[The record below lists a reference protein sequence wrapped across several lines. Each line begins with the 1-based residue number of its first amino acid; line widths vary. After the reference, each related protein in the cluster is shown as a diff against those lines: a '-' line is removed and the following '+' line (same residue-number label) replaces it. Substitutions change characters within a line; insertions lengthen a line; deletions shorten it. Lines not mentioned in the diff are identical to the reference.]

1 MDKMTKGG
9 PGDNYLGDGK
19 VDTSAWF
26 TEEDH
31 LFNQVKNEDIWF
43 CPAPFSLIYTNTDG
57 QLLPCSWAQTH
68 DKWDKP
74 LGPNIS
80 NVTPKKY
87 YVRDRVLNNLR
98 YEMLTPGSDLEM
110 VEQVCSSCRK
120 QEKNYGRSRRQASLK
135 IISNNYDLWP
145 RIEMVVQ
152 RFKDALMN
160 FDKREDAL
168 FSERLFEVQ
177 VKAFGNKC
185 NLDCYMCIP
194 FDSSVRT
201 ETLHGE
207 HMEDQKV
214 FSEGYMQKIGTVSS
228 DRVDEIIEQ
237 IVALAPYIYNLKL
250 IGGEPLVMKPFY
262 KLLEK
267 IVETG
272 ESNYMYCKYQTNM
285 SVIEFDRVKI
295 SKFIPD
301 FKRFEFTVSLD
312 AYGKANDY
320 IRRRSNWEEIVNN
333 VRHVNQYPNVFVN
346 INGAISFLSV
356 LRFHELIAWFKD
368 NQDLFDQINW
378 SNIRGPEKL
387 CANMLPRKIKEELIP
402 KYEGFPDIQQLLREE
417 PFKGSEGYSL
427 DITDTFEYCL
437 MMDKRYKGTKWE
449 MNLFDVF
456 PELEEYYTPNTQ
468 EIEL

>member
-26 TEEDH
+26 TDEDH
-31 LFNQVKNEDIWF
+31 LFNQVKNEKIWF

-57 QLLPCSWAQTH
+57 QLLPCSWAQSA

-152 RFKDALMN
+152 RFKLALMRL
-160 FDKREDAL
+160 DKREDAL

-201 ETLHGE
+201 ETMHGE

-272 ESNYMYCKYQTNM
+272 ESQHMYCKYQTNM

-301 FKRFEFTVSLD
+301 FERFEFTVSLD

-320 IRRRSNWEEIVNN
+320 IRRRSNWDEIVNN
-333 VRHVNQYPNVFVN
+333 VRHVNEYPNVFVN

-387 CANMLPRKIKEELIP
+387 CANMLPEKIKQELIP

-417 PFKGSEGYSL
+417 PIQRDGKDL
-427 DITDTFEYCL
+427 NINDTFEYCL

>member
-26 TEEDH
+26 TEPDH

-80 NVTPKKY
+80 NVTPKNY
-87 YVRDRVLNNLR
+87 YVRDLVLNDLR
-98 YEMLTPGSDLEM
+98 YEMLTPGSDLQM

-135 IISNNYDLWP
+135 IISNNHDLWP

-152 RFKDALMN
+152 KFKLALMRL
-160 FDKREDAL
+160 DKREDAL

-201 ETLHGE
+201 ETMHGE

-214 FSEGYMQKIGTVSS
+214 FSDGYLQKIGTVSS

-272 ESNYMYCKYQTNM
+272 ESQHMCCKYQTNM

-301 FKRFEFTVSLD
+301 FERFEFTVSLD

-320 IRRRSNWEEIVNN
+320 IRRRSNWDEIVNN
-333 VRHVNQYPNVFVN
+333 VRHVNEYPNVFVN

-387 CANMLPRKIKEELIP
+387 C
-402 KYEGFPDIQQLLREE
+402 G
-417 PFKGSEGYSL
+417 
-427 DITDTFEYCL
+427 
-437 MMDKRYKGTKWE
+437 
-449 MNLFDVF
+449 
-456 PELEEYYTPNTQ
+456 
-468 EIEL
+468 

>member
-26 TEEDH
+26 TDEDH
-31 LFNQVKNEDIWF
+31 LFNQVKNEKIWF

-57 QLLPCSWAQTH
+57 QLLPCSWAQSA

-152 RFKDALMN
+152 RFKLALMRL
-160 FDKREDAL
+160 DKREDAL

-201 ETLHGE
+201 ETMHGE

-272 ESNYMYCKYQTNM
+272 ESQHMYCKYQTNM

-301 FKRFEFTVSLD
+301 FERFEFTVSLD

-320 IRRRSNWEEIVNN
+320 IRRRSNWDEIVNN
-333 VRHVNQYPNVFVN
+333 VRHVNEYPNVFVN

-387 CANMLPRKIKEELIP
+387 CANMLPAPIKEKLIP

-417 PFKGSEGYSL
+417 PIQRDGKDL
-427 DITDTFEYCL
+427 NINDTFEYCL

>member
-1 MDKMTKGG
+1 MDKLTKGG

-26 TEEDH
+26 TDEDH
-31 LFNQVKNEDIWF
+31 LFNQVKNEKIWF

-57 QLLPCSWAQTH
+57 QLLPCSWAQSA

-152 RFKDALMN
+152 RFKLALMRL
-160 FDKREDAL
+160 DKREDAL

-201 ETLHGE
+201 ETMHGE

-272 ESNYMYCKYQTNM
+272 ESQHMYCKYQTNM

-301 FKRFEFTVSLD
+301 FERFEFTVSLD

-320 IRRRSNWEEIVNN
+320 IRRRSNWDEIVNN
-333 VRHVNQYPNVFVN
+333 VRHVNEYPNVFVN

-387 CANMLPRKIKEELIP
+387 CANMLPAPIKEKLIP

-417 PFKGSEGYSL
+417 PIQRDGKDL
-427 DITDTFEYCL
+427 NINDTFEYCL

>member
-26 TEEDH
+26 TDEDH
-31 LFNQVKNEDIWF
+31 LFNQVKNEKIWF

-57 QLLPCSWAQTH
+57 QLLPCSWAQSA

-152 RFKDALMN
+152 RFKLALMRL
-160 FDKREDAL
+160 DKREDAL

-201 ETLHGE
+201 ETMHGE

-214 FSEGYMQKIGTVSS
+214 FSDGYLQKIGTVSS

-272 ESNYMYCKYQTNM
+272 ESQHMYCKYQTNM

-301 FKRFEFTVSLD
+301 FERFEFTVSLD

-320 IRRRSNWEEIVNN
+320 IRRRSNWDEIVNN
-333 VRHVNQYPNVFVN
+333 VRHVNEYPNVFVN

-387 CANMLPRKIKEELIP
+387 CANMLPAPIKEKLIP

-417 PFKGSEGYSL
+417 PIQRDGKDL
-427 DITDTFEYCL
+427 NINDTFEYCL

>member
-26 TEEDH
+26 TDEDH
-31 LFNQVKNEDIWF
+31 LFNQVKNEKIWF

-57 QLLPCSWAQTH
+57 QLLPCSWAQSA

-74 LGPNIS
+74 LGPNMA
-80 NVTPKKY
+80 NVSAKKY

-152 RFKDALMN
+152 RFKLALMRL
-160 FDKREDAL
+160 DKREDAL

-201 ETLHGE
+201 ETMHGE

-272 ESNYMYCKYQTNM
+272 ESQHMYCKYQTNM

-301 FKRFEFTVSLD
+301 FERFEFTVSLD

-333 VRHVNQYPNVFVN
+333 VRHVNEYPNVFVN

-387 CANMLPRKIKEELIP
+387 CANMLPAPIKEKLIP

-417 PFKGSEGYSL
+417 PIQRDGKDL
-427 DITDTFEYCL
+427 NINDTFEYCL

>member
-26 TEEDH
+26 TDEDH
-31 LFNQVKNEDIWF
+31 LFNQVKNEKIWF

-57 QLLPCSWAQTH
+57 QLLPCSWAQSA

-152 RFKDALMN
+152 KFKLTLMRP
-160 FDKREDAL
+160 DKREDAL

-201 ETLHGE
+201 ETMHGE

-214 FSEGYMQKIGTVSS
+214 FSDGYLQKIGTVSS

-272 ESNYMYCKYQTNM
+272 ESQHMYCKYQTNM

-301 FKRFEFTVSLD
+301 FERFEFTVSLD

-320 IRRRSNWEEIVNN
+320 IRRRSNWDEIVNN
-333 VRHVNQYPNVFVN
+333 VRHVNEYPNVFVN

-387 CANMLPRKIKEELIP
+387 CANMLPAPIKEKLIP

-417 PFKGSEGYSL
+417 PIQRDGKDL
-427 DITDTFEYCL
+427 NINDTFEYCL

>member
-26 TEEDH
+26 TDEDH
-31 LFNQVKNEDIWF
+31 LFNQVKNEKIWF

-57 QLLPCSWAQTH
+57 QLLPCSWAQSA

-98 YEMLTPGSDLEM
+98 YEMLTPGSDLQM

-152 RFKDALMN
+152 RFKLALMRL
-160 FDKREDAL
+160 DKREDAL

-201 ETLHGE
+201 ETMHGE

-272 ESNYMYCKYQTNM
+272 ESQHMYCKYQTNM

-301 FKRFEFTVSLD
+301 FERFEFTVSLD

-320 IRRRSNWEEIVNN
+320 IRRRSNWDEIVNN
-333 VRHVNQYPNVFVN
+333 VRHVNEYPNVFVN

-387 CANMLPRKIKEELIP
+387 CANMLPAPIKEKLIP

-417 PFKGSEGYSL
+417 PIQRDGKDL
-427 DITDTFEYCL
+427 NINDTFEYCL

>member
-1 MDKMTKGG
+1 MDKLTKGG
-9 PGDNYLGDGK
+9 PGDNYLGGGK

-26 TEEDH
+26 TEPQH

-43 CPAPFSLIYTNTDG
+43 CPAPFTLIYTNTDG
-57 QLLPCSWAQTH
+57 QLLPCSWAQSH

-80 NVTPKKY
+80 SVTPKNYFVK
-87 YVRDRVLNNLR
+87 DLVLNELR

-135 IISNNYDLWP
+135 IISNNHDLWP

-152 RFKDALMN
+152 KFKLALMN
-160 FDKREDAL
+160 LDKREDAL

-201 ETLHGE
+201 ETMHRE
-207 HMEDQKV
+207 DMQDQKV
-214 FSEGYMQKIGTVSS
+214 FSEGYLKKIGTISS
-228 DRVDEIIEQ
+228 EQVDDIVEQ
-237 IVALAPYIYNLKL
+237 VVAIAPYIYNLKL

-262 KLLEK
+262 TLLEK

-272 ESNYMYCKYQTNM
+272 ESQHMYCKYQTNM

-301 FKRFEFTVSLD
+301 FARFEFTVSLD

-333 VRHVNQYPNVFVN
+333 IRHVNQYPNVFVN

-387 CANMLPRKIKEELIP
+387 CANMLPEKIKQELIP

-417 PFKGSEGYSL
+417 PIQRDGKAL
-427 DITDTFEYCL
+427 DINDTFKYCL

-456 PELEEYYTPNTQ
+456 PELEEYYTPNMQ

>member
-26 TEEDH
+26 TDEDH
-31 LFNQVKNEDIWF
+31 LFNQVKNEKIWF

-57 QLLPCSWAQTH
+57 QLLPCSWAQSA

-74 LGPNIS
+74 LGPNMA
-80 NVTPKKY
+80 NVSAKNY
-87 YVRDRVLNNLR
+87 YVRDRVLNDLR

-152 RFKDALMN
+152 RFKLALMRL
-160 FDKREDAL
+160 DKREDAL

-201 ETLHGE
+201 ETMHGE

-272 ESNYMYCKYQTNM
+272 ESQHMYCKYQTNM

-301 FKRFEFTVSLD
+301 FERFEFTVSLD

-320 IRRRSNWEEIVNN
+320 IRRRSNWDEIVNN
-333 VRHVNQYPNVFVN
+333 VRHVNEYPNVFVN

-387 CANMLPRKIKEELIP
+387 CANMLPAPIKEKLIP

-417 PFKGSEGYSL
+417 PIQRDGKDL
-427 DITDTFEYCL
+427 DINDTFEYCL

>member
-26 TEEDH
+26 TEPDH
-31 LFNQVKNEDIWF
+31 LFNQVKNEKIWF
-43 CPAPFSLIYTNTDG
+43 CTAPFSLIYTNTDG
-57 QLLPCSWAQTH
+57 QLLPCSWAQSA

-74 LGPNIS
+74 FGPNMA
-80 NVTPKKY
+80 NVSAKNY
-87 YVRDRVLNNLR
+87 FVRDPVLNELR

-152 RFKDALMN
+152 RFKLALMRL
-160 FDKREDAL
+160 DKREDAL

-201 ETLHGE
+201 ETMHGE

-214 FSEGYMQKIGTVSS
+214 FSDGYLQKIGTVSS

-262 KLLEK
+262 TLLEK

-272 ESNYMYCKYQTNM
+272 ESQHMCCKYQTNM

-301 FKRFEFTVSLD
+301 FARFEFTVSLD

-320 IRRRSNWEEIVNN
+320 IRRRSNWDEIVNN
-333 VRHVNQYPNVFVN
+333 VRHVNEYPNVFVN

-387 CANMLPRKIKEELIP
+387 CANMLPAPIKEKLIP

-417 PFKGSEGYSL
+417 PIQRNGKDL
-427 DITDTFEYCL
+427 DINDTFEYCL

-456 PELEEYYTPNTQ
+456 PELEKYYTPNTQ

>member
-26 TEEDH
+26 TDEDH
-31 LFNQVKNEDIWF
+31 LFNQVKNEKIWF

-57 QLLPCSWAQTH
+57 QLLPCSWAQSA

-74 LGPNIS
+74 LGPNMA
-80 NVTPKKY
+80 NVSAKNY
-87 YVRDRVLNNLR
+87 YVRDRVLNDLR

-152 RFKDALMN
+152 RFKLALMRL
-160 FDKREDAL
+160 DKREDAL

-201 ETLHGE
+201 ETMHGE

-214 FSEGYMQKIGTVSS
+214 FSEGYLQKIGTVSS

-272 ESNYMYCKYQTNM
+272 ESQHMYCKYQTNM

-301 FKRFEFTVSLD
+301 FERFEFTVSLD

-333 VRHVNQYPNVFVN
+333 VRHVNEYPNVFVN

-387 CANMLPRKIKEELIP
+387 CANMLPAPIKEKLIP

-417 PFKGSEGYSL
+417 PIQRDGKDL
-427 DITDTFEYCL
+427 NINDTFEYCL

>member
-26 TEEDH
+26 TDEDH
-31 LFNQVKNEDIWF
+31 LFNQVKNEKIWF

-57 QLLPCSWAQTH
+57 QLLPCSWAQSA

-152 RFKDALMN
+152 RFKLALMRL
-160 FDKREDAL
+160 DKREDAL

-201 ETLHGE
+201 ETMHGE

-272 ESNYMYCKYQTNM
+272 ESQHMYCKYQTNM

-301 FKRFEFTVSLD
+301 FERFEFTVSLD

-320 IRRRSNWEEIVNN
+320 IRRRSNWDEIVNN
-333 VRHVNQYPNVFVN
+333 VRHVNEYPNVFVN

-387 CANMLPRKIKEELIP
+387 CANMLPAPIKEKLIP

-417 PFKGSEGYSL
+417 PIQRDGKSL
-427 DITDTFEYCL
+427 NINDTFEYCL

>member
-26 TEEDH
+26 TDEDH
-31 LFNQVKNEDIWF
+31 LFNQVKNEKIWF

-57 QLLPCSWAQTH
+57 QLLPCSWAQSA

-152 RFKDALMN
+152 RFKLALMRL
-160 FDKREDAL
+160 DKREDAL

-201 ETLHGE
+201 ETMHGE

-272 ESNYMYCKYQTNM
+272 ESQHMYCKYQTNM

-301 FKRFEFTVSLD
+301 FERFEFTVSLD

-320 IRRRSNWEEIVNN
+320 IRRRSNWDEIVNN
-333 VRHVNQYPNVFVN
+333 VRHVNEYPNVFVN

-387 CANMLPRKIKEELIP
+387 CANMLPEKIKQELIP

-417 PFKGSEGYSL
+417 PIQRNGKDL
-427 DITDTFEYCL
+427 DINDTFEYCL

>member
-26 TEEDH
+26 TDEDH
-31 LFNQVKNEDIWF
+31 LFNQVKNEKIWF

-57 QLLPCSWAQTH
+57 QLLPCSWAQSA

-74 LGPNIS
+74 LGPNMA
-80 NVTPKKY
+80 NVSAKNY
-87 YVRDRVLNNLR
+87 FVRDLVLNDLR

-152 RFKDALMN
+152 RFKLALMRL
-160 FDKREDAL
+160 DKREDAL

-201 ETLHGE
+201 ETMHGE

-272 ESNYMYCKYQTNM
+272 ESQHMYCKYQTNM

-301 FKRFEFTVSLD
+301 FERFEFTVSLD

-320 IRRRSNWEEIVNN
+320 IRRRSNWDEIVNN
-333 VRHVNQYPNVFVN
+333 VRHVNEYPNVFVN

-387 CANMLPRKIKEELIP
+387 CANMLPEKIKQELIP

-417 PFKGSEGYSL
+417 PIQRDGKDL
-427 DITDTFEYCL
+427 NINDTFEYCL

>member
-1 MDKMTKGG
+1 MDKLTKGG

-26 TEEDH
+26 TDEDH
-31 LFNQVKNEDIWF
+31 LFNQVKNEKIWF

-57 QLLPCSWAQTH
+57 QLLPCSWAQSH
-68 DKWDKP
+68 DKWNKP
-74 LGPNIS
+74 LGPNMA
-80 NVTPKKY
+80 NVSAKNY
-87 YVRDRVLNNLR
+87 YVRDLVLNDLR

-110 VEQVCSSCRK
+110 VEKVCSSCRK

-152 RFKDALMN
+152 RFKLTLMRP
-160 FDKREDAL
+160 DKREDAL

-201 ETLHGE
+201 ETMHGE

-262 KLLEK
+262 TLLEK

-272 ESNYMYCKYQTNM
+272 ESQHMCCKYQTNM

-301 FKRFEFTVSLD
+301 FERFEFTVSLD

-333 VRHVNQYPNVFVN
+333 VRHVNEYPNVFVN

-387 CANMLPRKIKEELIP
+387 CANMLPAPIKEKLIP

-417 PFKGSEGYSL
+417 PIQRDGKSL
-427 DITDTFEYCL
+427 NINDTFEYCL

>member
-1 MDKMTKGG
+1 MDKLTKGG

-26 TEEDH
+26 TDEDH
-31 LFNQVKNEDIWF
+31 LFNQVKNEKIWF

-57 QLLPCSWAQTH
+57 QLLPCSWAQSA

-74 LGPNIS
+74 FGPNMA
-80 NVTPKKY
+80 NVSAKNYFVK
-87 YVRDRVLNNLR
+87 DLVLNDLR
-98 YEMLTPGSDLEM
+98 YEMITPGSDLQM

-152 RFKDALMN
+152 RFKLALMRL
-160 FDKREDAL
+160 DKREDAL

-201 ETLHGE
+201 ETMHGE

-272 ESNYMYCKYQTNM
+272 ESQHMYCKYQTNM

-301 FKRFEFTVSLD
+301 FERFEFTVSLD

-320 IRRRSNWEEIVNN
+320 IRRRSNWDEIVNN
-333 VRHVNQYPNVFVN
+333 VRHVNEYPNVFVN

-387 CANMLPRKIKEELIP
+387 CANMLPAPIKEKLIP

-417 PFKGSEGYSL
+417 PIQRDGKDL
-427 DITDTFEYCL
+427 NINDTFEYCL